1 MTQFKVISLSRGFL
15 PIGNTKQLDKF
26 IAECNSKNYRVISVV
41 PINSSARTE
50 SIMVFYET

>member
-26 IAECNSKNYRVISVV
+26 IAECNSKNYRVISVA
-41 PINSSARTE
+41 PINSSAGTE

>member
-26 IAECNSKNYRVISVV
+26 IAECIVKITGLYL
-41 PINSSARTE
+41 
-50 SIMVFYET
+50 